1 MNARPIESHGPAGSF
16 CDRCG
21 YEYREASQEPGRL
34 LMRFSATV
42 ESSGKTAT
50 GIEVPVEVVERLG
63 SKRPKVVA
71 TINGH
76 TWRTSVASMGGRF
89 MLGISGNVRSE
100 AGINAGDRAKVDLV
114 PDSQQRTVEVPADFA
129 AAMHRQPAARPF
141 FDSLPYS
148 QQRWFVDGI
157 ESARKPETRTRRI
170 DAAVERLR
178 QSRGQ
183 R

>member
-1 MNARPIESHGPAGSF
+1 
-16 CDRCG
+16 
-21 YEYREASQEPGRL
+21 
-34 LMRFSATV
+34 MRFSATV

-71 TINGH
+71 TINGYM
-76 TWRTSVASMGGRF
+76 WRPSVASMGGRF
-89 MLGISGNVRSE
+89 MRGISGNVRSE
-100 AGINAGDRAKVDLV
+100 AGIKAGDRVKVDLV
-114 PDSQQRTVEVPADFA
+114 ADTQQRTVEVPADFA

-148 QQRWFVDGI
+148 RQRWFVDGI
-157 ESARKPETRTRRI
+157 ESAKKPETRTRRI

-183 R
+183 GRATKYRRTPSP